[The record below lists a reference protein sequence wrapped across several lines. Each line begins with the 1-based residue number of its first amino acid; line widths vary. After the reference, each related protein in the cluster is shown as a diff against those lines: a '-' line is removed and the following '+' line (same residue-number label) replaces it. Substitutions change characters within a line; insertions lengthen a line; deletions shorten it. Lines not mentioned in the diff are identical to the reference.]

1 MVNTPNKMLEKQI
14 GEFTKQRMSDT
25 EILLGDKN
33 EVRKRNAS
41 SYLSSGNMGYYQKLI
56 DKESLAKKENAEEV
70 KESLKVLYSVANKDF
85 VDQLPTI
92 NTKILVPY
100 LKNSDMK
107 RDSIQTTLKD
117 FNVDKNTWDA
127 IMAAVGG
134 AAASEYTSRKAQES
148 QHHNTAQT

>member
-1 MVNTPNKMLEKQI
+1 MVNTPNKILEKKI
-14 GEFTKQRMSDT
+14 GEFTKQRMDDT
-25 EILLGDKN
+25 AFLLGDKN
-33 EVRKRNAS
+33 EIRKRNAIA
-41 SYLSSGNMGYYQKLI
+41 YLKYGNMDYYQKLI
-56 DKESLAKKENAEEV
+56 DKESLAKKENAEEI
-70 KESLKVLYSVANKDF
+70 KERLKILYSVANKDF

-92 NTKILVPY
+92 NEKILVPY

-134 AAASEYTSRKAQES
+134 AEASEYSSRKAQES
-148 QHHNTAQT
+148 QRHNTAQT